1 MWCVSE
7 PPSNRE
13 IGSRI
18 RQARLKREMSQGQLG
33 AATGLTGSY
42 VSYLEAGRRKPSER
56 ILELLAPALGCSAEH
71 LRIGWGGPRGTEI
84 DLDLRFGELALR
96 AGDAVAALE
105 RFNEILVLAQ
115 GSGARDIELEALWGK
130 ARALESVGSIDLAI
144 GAYETLS
151 RADALPPG
159 LLKEVVLTALCR
171 AYRECGDLARAIE
184 VGEDALN
191 LGEGPADDPILHEAS
206 VALAS
211 TLVGCY
217 YERGDLT
224 RGQLLARETLARAE
238 QAGSPVARAAALWNA
253 GLISEARGDLRTAR
267 SYVERAL
274 ALYSETDNARATALL
289 RVTSAWLMLR
299 EEKPQ
304 LEEAHELLTRAVN
317 ELGSVGTALDIA
329 YAETELARYSLLK
342 GDWRSALEMA
352 EALRGR
358 LSSAGP
364 RLEAARV
371 RLLIGDAH
379 TVEGDV
385 EAAAASYAAAAAD
398 LRASGADRQAAS
410 AWREVAESLARL
422 GRTDE
427 ALDAYRAATNA
438 AGVQAP
444 PYHIDEIKRSTQAD
458 LNAGSTSARP
468 PRRTGR

>member
-1 MWCVSE
+1 M
-7 PPSNRE
+7 
-13 IGSRI
+13 
-18 RQARLKREMSQGQLG
+18 
-33 AATGLTGSY
+33 
-42 VSYLEAGRRKPSER
+42 
-56 ILELLAPALGCSAEH
+56 
-71 LRIGWGGPRGTEI
+71 
-84 DLDLRFGELALR
+84 ALR
-96 AGDAVAALE
+96 
-105 RFNEILVLAQ
+105 
-115 GSGARDIELEALWGK
+115 SGAREVELEALWGR
-130 ARALESVGSIDLAI
+130 ARALESVGSLDLAI
-144 GAYETLS
+144 GAYEALS
-151 RADALPPG
+151 RSDSLPAG

-191 LGEGPADDPILHEAS
+191 LGAGVADNPIVQEAS

-289 RVTSAWLMLR
+289 RVTVAWLMLR
-299 EEKPQ
+299 AEEPQ

-317 ELGSVGTALDIA
+317 ELASVGSTLDMA
-329 YAETELARYSLLK
+329 YAETELARCSLLK
-342 GDWRSALEMA
+342 GDWQAALVKA
-352 EALRGR
+352 ESLSER
-358 LSSAGP
+358 LSSDGP

-385 EAAAASYAAAAAD
+385 EAAAACYAAAAAD

-427 ALDAYRAATNA
+427 ALDAYRAASNA
-438 AGVQAP
+438 AGVLAP
-444 PYHIDEIKRSTQAD
+444 PYRIDEIKRSSQGD
-458 LNAGSTSARP
+458 RNVGSGSLRGG
-468 PRRTGR
+468 GRGVDR

>member
-1 MWCVSE
+1 
-7 PPSNRE
+7 
-13 IGSRI
+13 
-18 RQARLKREMSQGQLG
+18 MSQEQLG
-33 AATGLTGSY
+33 AEAGLTGSY

-56 ILELLAPALGCSAEH
+56 ILERLAPALGCSVEY
-71 LRIGWGGPRGTEI
+71 LRTGWGGRRETDV

-96 AGDAVAALE
+96 SGDAAAALE
-105 RFNEILVLAQ
+105 RFTEILALAQ
-115 GSGARDIELEALWGK
+115 RNGAREVEFEALWGR
-130 ARALESVGSIDLAI
+130 ARALESVGSLDAAI
-144 GAYETLS
+144 GAYEALS
-151 RADALPPG
+151 RADTLPAG

-184 VGEDALN
+184 VGESALP
-191 LGEGPADDPILHEAS
+191 LGEAAVDDPILNEAS
-206 VALAS
+206 VALSS

-238 QAGSPVARAAALWNA
+238 RAGSPVARAAALWNA
-253 GLISEARGDLRTAR
+253 GLISEAQGDLRTAR

-289 RVTSAWLMLR
+289 RVTAAWLMLR
-299 EEKPQ
+299 AEEPQ

-317 ELGSVGTALDIA
+317 ELATAGSTLDMA

-342 GDWRSALEMA
+342 GDWRAALERA
-352 EALRGR
+352 EALRER
-358 LSSAGP
+358 LSSDGP

-371 RLLIGDAH
+371 RLVIGDAH

-385 EAAAASYAAAAAD
+385 EAAAITYAAAAAD

-422 GRTDE
+422 GRSEE
-427 ALDAYRAATNA
+427 ALDAYRAASNA
-438 AGVQAP
+438 AGVLPP
-444 PYHIDEIKRSTQAD
+444 PYRIDEIKRSSRAD
-458 LNAGSTSARP
+458 LS
-468 PRRTGR
+468 